1 LNREQACTAGTA
13 ESKAVPDGG
22 THASAGNA
30 AGSSNASG
38 LVILNP
44 RGTGDGGEAM
54 KSKTGAIRIHEHGGP
69 EVLRYEMV
77 DLQEPGAG
85 QVQLR
90 HTAIGLNFIDTYH
103 RSGLYPLELPSG
115 LGSEAA
121 GIVEAIGPG
130 VAEVRPG
137 DRVVY
142 TGRPTDAYS
151 ESRNFAANQLVPI
164 PDGVSDE
171 QAAAVLLKGLTAW
184 YLVRRSYPIKKGD
197 AVLLLAAAGGVGS
210 LASQWARYL
219 GATVIGVV
227 STDEKAE
234 LARSQGCHHIVMA
247 DSDDTASE
255 VLGLTG
261 GEGVAAVYDG
271 VGKDTFFSSLDSLRP
286 HGVMVSFG
294 NASGAVEP
302 FAPSELAKRHSLYVT
317 RPVLFDFI
325 DTRERLLAACKELF
339 GLVADGTLQVK
350 INQRYALRNVA
361 EAHRDLAARKTTGS
375 TLLIP

>member
-1 LNREQACTAGTA
+1 MRPARLNRKRFQMVEPTRSPQCGWFVKRIRLGYPAP
-13 ESKAVPDGG
+13 SRF
-22 THASAGNA
+22 S
-30 AGSSNASG
+30 
-38 LVILNP
+38 
-44 RGTGDGGEAM
+44 GTGDGGEAM
-54 KSKTGAIRIHEHGGP
+54 KGRTGAIRIHEHGGP
-69 EVLRYEMV
+69 EVLRYETV
-77 DLQEPGAG
+77 DLPEPGEG
-85 QVQLR
+85 QAQLR

-103 RSGLYPLELPSG
+103 RSGLYPLDLPSG

-130 VAEVRPG
+130 VADLRPG

-151 ESRNFAANQLVPI
+151 ERRNFAADQLVPI
-164 PDGVSDE
+164 PEGVSHE

-184 YLVRRSYPIKKGD
+184 YLVRRSYPVKKGD

-210 LASQWARYL
+210 LVSQWARYL

-234 LARSQGCHHIVMA
+234 LALSQGCHYIVMA
-247 DSDDTASE
+247 DSDDAAGKVRE
-255 VLGLTG
+255 LTG

-325 DTRERLLAACKELF
+325 DTRERLLFACKELF

-350 INQRYALRNVA
+350 INQRYALRDAA